1 MKLLVFFLMM
11 ATTNVQDGT
20 TMLIKDVVVS
30 EQDNKREISAQE
42 LPEAVVTAFQE
53 SEYSEWTVGKVYQL
67 DGSAE
72 TTYELHLVSGDET
85 MVLVADAQGNLQP
98 KTEG

>member
-11 ATTNVQDGT
+11 ATADVQDPT
-20 TMLIKDVVVS
+20 TVMIDNVVVS
-30 EQDNKREISAQE
+30 DQDNKKEISAQE

-53 SEYSEWTVGKVYQL
+53 SEYSDWTVGKVYQV

-72 TTYELHLVSGDET
+72 TTYELHLLQGDET
-85 MVLVADAQGNLQP
+85 LILVADAQGNLQP